1 MRSCSLL
8 RHFPTLDAIT
18 FVLCCTI
25 SLRLNII
32 PYSFPCQLESCYFY
46 ELFMPI
52 KQIPLFYMY
61 LKAISSRNLLK
72 RSCNSSLFVVT
83 MFPNCSISADL
94 VSIRYFMVTSSALSS
109 VDLRPIMW
117 LVQLGLDPSLIEHSK
132 LKAYSKL

>member
-32 PYSFPCQLESCYFY
+32 PYSFLCQLETCNF
-46 ELFMPI
+46 LMPI
-52 KQIPLFYMY
+52 KQVSLFYMY